1 MNHSTVSGRSGRR
14 TGSFRRPGL
23 QSPPCP
29 RGEGEAEDVEIFLHP
44 LPVGGFGDDHHI
56 ALQQE
61 AERRLGGGL
70 SVFGADLFQHRIAE
84 KVIFPLREG
93 PQDMI
98 WVPYFFMY
106 VLAVFCCW
114 KTWVS
119 TWLTAGLISK
129 SGGCPGNGPDR
140 SWRRR
145 WPAPFRTVCL
155 LHGPVGAVV
164 VAEGLVDQEQVD
176 VVAAQL
182 L

>member
-1 MNHSTVSGRSGRR
+1 M
-14 TGSFRRPGL
+14 
-23 QSPPCP
+23 
-29 RGEGEAEDVEIFLHP
+29 
-44 LPVGGFGDDHHI
+44 GGFGDDHHI

-93 PQDMI
+93 PPGHD
-98 WVPYFFMY
+98 
-106 VLAVFCCW
+106 LGAVFFHVCSRSFLLLEDMGLHLVDRRLDLGEVVDVQEAV
-114 KTWVS
+114 WVEVGD
-119 TWLTAGLISK
+119 AD
-129 SGGCPGNGPDR
+129 GPHL
-140 SWRRR
+140 S
-145 WPAPFRTVCL
+145 APVCL